1 MMRSITEKGIG
12 WELRN
17 SIWMLWVFFPFAFF
31 NYISFFYAAFRVR
44 QRKWFFAGLIYT
56 LPFIIFLIA
65 EEGHF
70 LFDIAV
76 ALALISWVS
85 SIFHVFR
92 IRPEYLLRLES
103 QQKVQEKNLKQLKE
117 AIAKEHIL
125 ESNDEQQVISPKEEF
140 INPMQPSIENE
151 SVSKRIDVNHAS
163 ADEIA
168 KVPGV
173 GLIFAKKILAERER
187 VGFFQNFEHF
197 IQVLGIKPH
206 VAEKMRPYLQ
216 FNTDDNNQGN
226 QKKKMERGRV
236 VDF

>member
-1 MMRSITEKGIG
+1 
-12 WELRN
+12 
-17 SIWMLWVFFPFAFF
+17 
-31 NYISFFYAAFRVR
+31 
-44 QRKWFFAGLIYT
+44 
-56 LPFIIFLIA
+56 
-65 EEGHF
+65 
-70 LFDIAV
+70 
-76 ALALISWVS
+76 
-85 SIFHVFR
+85 
-92 IRPEYLLRLES
+92 
-103 QQKVQEKNLKQLKE
+103 
-117 AIAKEHIL
+117 
-125 ESNDEQQVISPKEEF
+125 VISPKEEF

-151 SVSKRIDVNHAS
+151 SVSKQIDVNHAS
-163 ADEIA
+163 AEEIA

-173 GLIFAKKILAERER
+173 GLIFAKKIIAERER